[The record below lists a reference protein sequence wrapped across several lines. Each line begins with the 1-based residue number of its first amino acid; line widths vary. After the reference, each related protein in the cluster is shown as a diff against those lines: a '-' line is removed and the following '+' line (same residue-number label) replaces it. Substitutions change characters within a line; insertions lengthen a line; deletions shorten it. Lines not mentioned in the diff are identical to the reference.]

1 VSLTPLDRL
10 PAPDQSRWF
19 ADEVQC
25 HEQVLKSYLR
35 GSFPTVRD
43 VDDIVQESFVRVWK
57 ARLAH
62 PIASG
67 KSFLFQVAR
76 NLAVDNVRHKMHR
89 IEILSGDLAALS
101 VIEDKPNAAEV
112 LSYRERVDVVADA
125 LAFLPN
131 RCREILILRKFKYLP
146 QKEVARQLGLS
157 ERTVE
162 SQLARGMMLCERYL
176 RKRGF
181 TTFAGDGR

>member
-1 VSLTPLDRL
+1 VSLTPSERL

-19 ADEVQC
+19 ADEVHC
-25 HEQVLKSYLR
+25 HEQLLKAYLR
-35 GSFPTVRD
+35 GSFPAVRD
-43 VDDIVQESFVRVWK
+43 VDDIVQESYLRVWK
-57 ARLAH
+57 ARIAY
-62 PIASG
+62 PIVSG

-76 NLAVDNVRHKMHR
+76 HLAVDKVRHKMHR
-89 IEILSGDLAALS
+89 IENSVGDLASLS
-101 VIEDKPNAAEV
+101 VIEDRPNAAEA
-112 LSYRERVDVVADA
+112 LSYRERVGVVADA
-125 LAFLPN
+125 LAFLPE

-181 TTFAGDGR
+181 DTFAGDGR